1 MAVQP
6 GCELHEGYVKVDKK
20 QQTTVS
26 NVYAVG
32 DLDTDRHYA
41 ILSFASGKLAAI
53 SIYEDLSKDVI
64 KINKKEKQD

>member
-1 MAVQP
+1 M
-6 GCELHEGYVKVDKK
+6 DKK